1 VRGAWRPLDEEN
13 DEVAVPSGLPF
24 ILLSPNI
31 HQQCLKKKKKKKTP
45 AGKESK
51 FLLH

>member
-1 VRGAWRPLDEEN
+1 LTGAWRPLDEEN
-13 DEVAVPSGLPF
+13 DEAAVPSGLPF

-31 HQQCLKKKKKKKTP
+31 HQQWLKKKKKKTP

-51 FLLH
+51 LLLH